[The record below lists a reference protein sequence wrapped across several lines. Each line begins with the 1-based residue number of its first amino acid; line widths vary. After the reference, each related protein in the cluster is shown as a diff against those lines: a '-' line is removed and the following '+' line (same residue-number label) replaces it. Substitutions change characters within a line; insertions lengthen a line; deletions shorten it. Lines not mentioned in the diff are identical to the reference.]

1 LTRRRKTRNEEKG
14 KRQVLSGGTK
24 KVKVEV
30 NQIFN
35 ERCGVKEM
43 EKQTRTPILS
53 VLGHIDHGKTTLL
66 DNIRGTAIAAK
77 EAGRVTQHIGATEIP
92 IDTIKKICE
101 PLKRDWTG
109 IEVPGLLF
117 IDTPGHHAFAS
128 LRKRGGALA
137 DVAVVVVDVLEG
149 FQPQTYES
157 LNILR
162 LLKTPFVIALNKI
175 DRIKGWNSKSEPFCI
190 NYKDQPEYAQEALDA
205 RIYEIVGDLYD
216 KGFSADRYD
225 RIRDFSRTVCIVP
238 VCAKSGEG
246 IADLLLVLIGLSQ
259 KFFERTLRIHLE
271 EAGVGTILE
280 KKEERGLGTTIDV
293 ILYDGQLS
301 VGDTIVVGSTE
312 EEPIVTK
319 VKALLKPR
327 ALQEI
332 RTEQRFKR
340 VRSVNA
346 ASGVKIVA
354 PGLEN
359 ALPGSRVRVSKQ
371 GKDKL
376 ERVIKEMKGE
386 IEEMKMETSPEGII
400 IKADTMGSLE
410 ALALELKGEG
420 IEKIKKAEVG
430 SISKR
435 DIIDATTVKDRY
447 LGVILGFNVD
457 LLPDAKEIALANRIP
472 VFISDVIYRM
482 IQEYANWMKQEREK
496 EKRELMD
503 RLTTPAKIKILPGCV
518 FRQSKPAIVGVE
530 VLGGKI
536 KTGVKLIRA
545 DGVGIG
551 AINEIQDKGE
561 SIKSAEQGMQVA
573 ISMKKPTVG
582 RQIKEND
589 VLYVDISDE
598 EIKMLKG
605 LLSVDEEEVL
615 EELLEIKKEKSES

>member
-1 LTRRRKTRNEEKG
+1 MEE
-14 KRQVLSGGTK
+14 
-24 KVKVEV
+24 
-30 NQIFN
+30 QI
-35 ERCGVKEM
+35 
-43 EKQTRTPILS
+43 RTPILS

-92 IDTIKKICE
+92 IETIKKICE

-128 LRKRGGALA
+128 LRKRGSALA
-137 DVAVVVVDVLEG
+137 DVAVVVVDVMEG

-162 LLKTPFVIALNKI
+162 LLKTPFVVALNKI
-175 DRIKGWNSKSEPFCI
+175 DRIKGWNSKPKPFCI
-190 NYKDQPEYAQEALDA
+190 NYKDQPEYARNALDA

-225 RIRDFSRTVCIVP
+225 RIKDFSRNVGIVP
-238 VCAKSGEG
+238 VCAKTREG

-259 KFFERTLRIHLE
+259 KFFERTLCLHLE

-293 ILYDGQLS
+293 ILYDGTLC
-301 VGDTIVVGSTE
+301 VGDTIVVGSIE

-332 RTEQRFKR
+332 RAEQRFER
-340 VRSVNA
+340 VKTVNA

-354 PGLEN
+354 PGIEN
-359 ALPGSRVRVSKQ
+359 ALPGSQVRVVEE
-371 GKDKL
+371 DVL
-376 ERVIKEMKGE
+376 ESVAKEMKGE

-420 IEKIKKAEVG
+420 LEKIKKAEVG

-435 DIIDATTVKDRY
+435 DITDAVTIKDSHLR
-447 LGVILGFNVD
+447 VILGFNVD
-457 LLPDAKEIALANRIP
+457 ILPDAKEIALENEIP
-472 VFISDVIYRM
+472 VFISDVIYRL
-482 IQEYANWMKQEREK
+482 IEDYENWVKEEKEK
-496 EKRELMD
+496 EKREFMERISIFHKKLSPSHQTKSRSSFISKLCID
-503 RLTTPAKIKILPGCV
+503 LVKI
-518 FRQSKPAIVGVE
+518 
-530 VLGGKI
+530 
-536 KTGVKLIRA
+536 
-545 DGVGIG
+545 
-551 AINEIQDKGE
+551 
-561 SIKSAEQGMQVA
+561 
-573 ISMKKPTVG
+573 
-582 RQIKEND
+582 
-589 VLYVDISDE
+589 
-598 EIKMLKG
+598 
-605 LLSVDEEEVL
+605 
-615 EELLEIKKEKSES
+615 